1 MRIAI
6 LAPILAATVLA
17 GCDSAG
23 VATSAEQDYN
33 TVAQAYD
40 DMRLDVLAMPV
51 SSGATMPNRGGAT
64 YDGYSTISINPGT
77 SRNTA
82 LVGEATL
89 RADFG
94 NGSIT
99 GTLDDFVGQVNG
111 GTIQEYA
118 GSIGIRDG
126 EIGEVRAENLTA
138 DIKGA
143 VSVAGGDSVAI
154 NGGIEGRFRDDGAR
168 NAAALTAVDT
178 AATQFRVNNVLQSGG
193 TVNIVAERP

>member
-6 LAPILAATVLA
+6 LGSALAVTFLA
-17 GCDSAG
+17 GCDGSTL
-23 VATSAEQDYN
+23 ATGERDYDS
-33 TVAQAYD
+33 VAQAYD
-40 DMRLDVLAMPV
+40 DMRADVLAMPV
-51 SSGATMPNRGGAT
+51 SSFRTMPTTGTAT

-82 LVGEATL
+82 LVGDATL

-94 NGSIT
+94 NGSLT
-99 GTLDDFVGQVNG
+99 GTLDNFIGQVNG
-111 GTIQEYA
+111 GTIQDYA
-118 GSIGIRDG
+118 GSIDIRDG
-126 EIGEVRAENLTA
+126 EIGVVRAENLTA

-143 VSVAGGDSVAI
+143 VSVPGGDSVAV
-154 NGGIEGRFRDDGAR
+154 NGGIEGRFRDDGVR

-178 AATQFRVNNVLQSGG
+178 ASTDFRVNGLLQSGG